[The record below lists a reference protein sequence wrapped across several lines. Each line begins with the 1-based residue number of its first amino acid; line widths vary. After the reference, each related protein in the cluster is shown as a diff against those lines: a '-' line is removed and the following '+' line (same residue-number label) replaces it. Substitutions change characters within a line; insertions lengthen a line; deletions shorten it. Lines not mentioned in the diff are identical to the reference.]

1 MKYKPSSTGFSKTYS
16 LFNFSIIKSFSTAQR
31 QARHNCQLRSRISG
45 NQYKLLLAM
54 VALFLVLT
62 APEAGAATREL
73 TLSPS
78 GSDSASGSRSDPLR
92 TLGAAWRKIPLGN
105 SGSWLLRLKAGSYR
119 SGAPVY
125 WESRGGPITIESVD
139 GRDAARLPGMNVYRV
154 NKLTMRGVRLDDGG
168 DVFHCELCKRVTLDH
183 VTLRGDG
190 AQETIKIN
198 QSSDVTVTDSD
209 ISGAGD
215 NNFDAV
221 AVRRIKLLRNH
232 FHDAEDWCAYAK
244 GGSTEV
250 IVRGNLF
257 SECGTGGFT
266 AGQGTGMQFM
276 ASPFTHYEA
285 SSVLIEGNSVR
296 DTEGAAFGVGGG
308 ANVLIRRNIA
318 TRIGSRSHVLEVGY
332 GSRSCDGRPGDAGR
346 SRCASYIRA
355 GGWGTTVVDDGD
367 NFIRIPNRNVLIYD
381 NVISNPVN
389 QASQWQVFSV
399 AGARPG
405 ASGGVPRG
413 RRADDGLRIVG
424 NAIYDGGP
432 EHSLG
437 LGNGDCRSGSSCA
450 PERVL
455 ANNEI
460 NGRIPTV
467 TQRSD
472 GWLEVS
478 GWAASLPIHKPPAPT
493 LNGRVRP
500 EPLLWRIWP

>member
-1 MKYKPSSTGFSKTYS
+1 
-16 LFNFSIIKSFSTAQR
+16 
-31 QARHNCQLRSRISG
+31 
-45 NQYKLLLAM
+45 
-54 VALFLVLT
+54 
-62 APEAGAATREL
+62 
-73 TLSPS
+73 
-78 GSDSASGSRSDPLR
+78 
-92 TLGAAWRKIPLGN
+92 
-105 SGSWLLRLKAGSYR
+105 
-119 SGAPVY
+119 
-125 WESRGGPITIESVD
+125 
-139 GRDAARLPGMNVYRV
+139 MNVYRV

-168 DVFHCELCKRVTLDH
+168 DVFHCELCKRVKLDR

-198 QSSDVTVTDSD
+198 QSSDVTVADSD

-437 LGNGDCRSGSSCA
+437 LGDGDCRSGSSCA
-450 PERVL
+450 PARVL

>member
-1 MKYKPSSTGFSKTYS
+1 MRY
-16 LFNFSIIKSFSTAQR
+16 R
-31 QARHNCQLRSRISG
+31 
-45 NQYKLLLAM
+45 LLLATSTLCL
-54 VALFLVLT
+54 ALAALP
-62 APEAGAATREL
+62 AAASAATHEL

-78 GSDSASGSRSDPLR
+78 GSDSASGSRSAPLR
-92 TLGAAWRKIPLGN
+92 TLGAAWRRIPTGN
-105 SGSWLLRLKAGSYR
+105 SGRWLLRLKAGSYR
-119 SGAPVY
+119 NGAPVY
-125 WESRGGPITIESVD
+125 WERRGGPITIDSVD

-154 NKLTMRGVRLDDGG
+154 NGLTLRGVRLDDGG
-168 DVFHCELCKRVTLDH
+168 DVFHCELCKRVLLDH

-198 QSSDVTVTDSD
+198 QSSDVTVADSD
-209 ISGAGD
+209 VSGAGD

-296 DTEGAAFGVGGG
+296 DTEGAAFGVNGS

-318 TRIGSRSHVLEVGY
+318 TRIGARSHVLEVGY

-367 NFIRIPNRNVLIYD
+367 NFIRIPNSNVSIYD
-381 NVISNPVN
+381 NVISNPVDA
-389 QASQWQVFSV
+389 ASQWQVFSV
-399 AGARPG
+399 AGAKPG

-413 RRADDGLRIVG
+413 KRADDGLRIVG
-424 NAIYDGGP
+424 NAIYDGGAD
-432 EHSLG
+432 HSLG
-437 LGNGDCRSGSSCA
+437 LGDGACRSGSSCA
-450 PERVL
+450 PARVL
-455 ANNEI
+455 AENEI
-460 NGRIPTV
+460 NGRTPTV
-467 TQRSD
+467 SQRSD

-478 GWAASLPIHKPPAPT
+478 GWAASLPSHTPPAPS
-493 LNGRVRP
+493 LSGRVSP
-500 EPLLWRIWP
+500 EPQLWRRWP

>member
-1 MKYKPSSTGFSKTYS
+1 MRTQHF
-16 LFNFSIIKSFSTAQR
+16 
-31 QARHNCQLRSRISG
+31 
-45 NQYKLLLAM
+45 LALSA
-54 VALFLVLT
+54 VILGLVVLP
-62 APEAGAATREL
+62 AAASAATREL

-92 TLGAAWRKIPLGN
+92 TLGAAWRKIPEGN
-105 SGSWLLRLKAGSYR
+105 SGSWRLRLKAGSYR

-125 WESRGGPITIESVD
+125 WEKRNGPIVIESVD

-154 NKLTMRGVRLDDGG
+154 NGLTLRGVRLDDGG
-168 DVFHCELCKRVTLDH
+168 DVFHCELCKRVTLDR

-198 QSSDVTVTDSD
+198 QSSDVTVADSD
-209 ISGAGD
+209 VSGAGD

-296 DTEGAAFGVGGG
+296 DTEGAAFGVNGS

-318 TRIGSRSHVLEVGY
+318 TRIGARSHVLEVGY

-367 NFIRIPNRNVLIYD
+367 NFIRIPNSNVLIYD

-389 QASQWQVFSV
+389 ASSQWQVFSV
-399 AGARPG
+399 AGERPG
-405 ASGGVPRG
+405 ASGGVPSG

-424 NAIYDGGP
+424 NAIYDGGAD
-432 EHSLG
+432 HSLG
-437 LGNGDCRSGSSCA
+437 LGDGDCRSGSSCA
-450 PERVL
+450 PSRVI
-455 ANNEI
+455 AENEI
-460 NGRIPTV
+460 NGRTPTV

-472 GWLEVS
+472 GWLEVT
-478 GWAASLPIHKPPAPT
+478 GWAASLPAHTPPAPS
-493 LNGRVRP
+493 LSGRVRP
-500 EPLLWRIWP
+500 EPQLWRGWP

>member
-1 MKYKPSSTGFSKTYS
+1 MRY
-16 LFNFSIIKSFSTAQR
+16 R
-31 QARHNCQLRSRISG
+31 
-45 NQYKLLLAM
+45 LLLA
-54 VALFLVLT
+54 VSALCLGLAVLP
-62 APEAGAATREL
+62 AAAGAETREL

-78 GSDSASGSRSDPLR
+78 GSDSASGSRSAPLR

-105 SGSWLLRLKAGSYR
+105 SGRWLLRLKAGSYR
-119 SGAPVY
+119 NGAPIY
-125 WESRGGPITIESVD
+125 WERRNGPITIESVD

-154 NKLTMRGVRLDDGG
+154 NGLTLRGVRLDDGG
-168 DVFHCELCKRVTLDH
+168 DVFHCELCKRVLLDH

-198 QSSDVTVTDSD
+198 QSSDVTVADSD
-209 ISGAGD
+209 VSGAGD

-232 FHDAEDWCAYAK
+232 FHDAVDWCAYAK

-296 DTEGAAFGVGGG
+296 DTEGAAFGVNGS

-318 TRIGSRSHVLEVGY
+318 TRIGARSHVLEVGY

-367 NFIRIPNRNVLIYD
+367 NFIRIPNSNVLIYD

-389 QASQWQVFSV
+389 ASSQWQVFSV
-399 AGARPG
+399 AGERPG
-405 ASGGVPRG
+405 ASGGVPSG
-413 RRADDGLRIVG
+413 LRADDGLRIVG
-424 NAIYDGGP
+424 NAIYDGGAD
-432 EHSLG
+432 HSLG
-437 LGNGDCRSGSSCA
+437 LGDGDCRSGSSCA
-450 PERVL
+450 PSRVI
-455 ANNEI
+455 AENEI
-460 NGRIPTV
+460 NGRTPTV

-472 GWLEVS
+472 GWLEVT
-478 GWAASLPIHKPPAPT
+478 GWAASLPAHTPPAPS
-493 LNGRVRP
+493 LSGRVRP
-500 EPLLWRIWP
+500 EPQLWRRWP

>member
-1 MKYKPSSTGFSKTYS
+1 MRY
-16 LFNFSIIKSFSTAQR
+16 R
-31 QARHNCQLRSRISG
+31 
-45 NQYKLLLAM
+45 LLLA
-54 VALFLVLT
+54 VSALCLGLAVLP
-62 APEAGAATREL
+62 AAAGAETREL

-78 GSDSASGSRSDPLR
+78 GSDSASGSRSAPLR

-105 SGSWLLRLKAGSYR
+105 SGRWLLRLKAGSYR
-119 SGAPVY
+119 NGAPIY
-125 WESRGGPITIESVD
+125 WERRNGPITIESVD

-154 NKLTMRGVRLDDGG
+154 NGLTLRGVRLDDGG
-168 DVFHCELCKRVTLDH
+168 DVFHCELCKRVLLDH

-198 QSSDVTVTDSD
+198 QSSDVTVADSD
-209 ISGAGD
+209 VSGAGD

-232 FHDAEDWCAYAK
+232 FHDAVDWCAYAK

-296 DTEGAAFGVGGG
+296 DTEGAAFGVNGS

-318 TRIGSRSHVLEVGY
+318 TRIGARSHVLEVGY

-367 NFIRIPNRNVLIYD
+367 NFIRIPNSNVLIYD

-389 QASQWQVFSV
+389 ASSQWQVFSV
-399 AGARPG
+399 AGERPG
-405 ASGGVPRG
+405 ASGGVPSG

-424 NAIYDGGP
+424 NAIYDGGAD
-432 EHSLG
+432 HSLG
-437 LGNGDCRSGSSCA
+437 LGDGDCRSGSSCA
-450 PERVL
+450 PSRVI
-455 ANNEI
+455 AENEI
-460 NGRIPTV
+460 NGRTPTV

-472 GWLEVS
+472 GWLEVT
-478 GWAASLPIHKPPAPT
+478 GWAASLPAHTPPAPS
-493 LNGRVRP
+493 LSGRVRP
-500 EPLLWRIWP
+500 EPQLWRRWP

>member
-1 MKYKPSSTGFSKTYS
+1 
-16 LFNFSIIKSFSTAQR
+16 
-31 QARHNCQLRSRISG
+31 
-45 NQYKLLLAM
+45 M

-154 NKLTMRGVRLDDGG
+154 NKLTLRGVRLDDGG

-450 PERVL
+450 PARVL

>member
-1 MKYKPSSTGFSKTYS
+1 MSALCLG
-16 LFNFSIIKSFSTAQR
+16 
-31 QARHNCQLRSRISG
+31 
-45 NQYKLLLAM
+45 LA
-54 VALFLVLT
+54 VLP
-62 APEAGAATREL
+62 AAAGAETREL

-78 GSDSASGSRSDPLR
+78 GSDSASGSRSAPLR

-105 SGSWLLRLKAGSYR
+105 SGRWLLRLKAGSYR
-119 SGAPVY
+119 NGAPIY
-125 WESRGGPITIESVD
+125 WERRNGPITIESVD

-154 NKLTMRGVRLDDGG
+154 NGLTLRGVRLDDGG
-168 DVFHCELCKRVTLDH
+168 DVFHCELCKRVLLDH

-198 QSSDVTVTDSD
+198 QSSDVTVADSD
-209 ISGAGD
+209 VSGAGD

-232 FHDAEDWCAYAK
+232 FHDAVDWCAYAK

-296 DTEGAAFGVGGG
+296 DTEGAAFGVNGS

-318 TRIGSRSHVLEVGY
+318 TRIGARSHVLEVGY

-367 NFIRIPNRNVLIYD
+367 NFIRIPNSNVLIYD

-389 QASQWQVFSV
+389 ASSQWQVFSV
-399 AGARPG
+399 AGERPG
-405 ASGGVPRG
+405 ASGGVPSG
-413 RRADDGLRIVG
+413 LRADDGLRIVG
-424 NAIYDGGP
+424 NAIYDGGAD
-432 EHSLG
+432 HSLG
-437 LGNGDCRSGSSCA
+437 LGDGDCRSGSSCA
-450 PERVL
+450 PARVI
-455 ANNEI
+455 ADNQI
-460 NGRIPTV
+460 NGRTPTV

-472 GWLEVS
+472 GWLEVT
-478 GWAASLPIHKPPAPT
+478 GWAASLPAHTPPAPS
-493 LNGRVRP
+493 LSGRVRP
-500 EPLLWRIWP
+500 EPQLWRRWP

>member
-1 MKYKPSSTGFSKTYS
+1 
-16 LFNFSIIKSFSTAQR
+16 
-31 QARHNCQLRSRISG
+31 
-45 NQYKLLLAM
+45 M

-154 NKLTMRGVRLDDGG
+154 NKLTLRGVRLDDGG

-437 LGNGDCRSGSSCA
+437 LGDGDCRSGSSCA
-450 PERVL
+450 PARVL

>member
-1 MKYKPSSTGFSKTYS
+1 MRY
-16 LFNFSIIKSFSTAQR
+16 R
-31 QARHNCQLRSRISG
+31 
-45 NQYKLLLAM
+45 LLLAM
-54 VALFLVLT
+54 STLCLGLAALP
-62 APEAGAATREL
+62 AAAGAATREL

-78 GSDSASGSRSDPLR
+78 GSDSASGSASAPLR
-92 TLGAAWRKIPLGN
+92 TLGAAWRKIPEGS
-105 SGSWLLRLKAGSYR
+105 SGSWRLRLKAGSYR
-119 SGAPVY
+119 DGAPVY
-125 WESRGGPITIESVD
+125 WEKRNGPIVIESVD

-154 NKLTMRGVRLDDGG
+154 GGLTLRGVRLDDGG
-168 DVFHCELCKRVTLDH
+168 DVFHCELCKRVTLDR

-198 QSSDVTVTDSD
+198 QSSDVTVADSD
-209 ISGAGD
+209 VSGAGD

-296 DTEGAAFGVGGG
+296 DTEGAAFGVNGS

-318 TRIGSRSHVLEVGY
+318 TRIGARSHVLEVGY
-332 GSRSCDGRPGDAGR
+332 GGRSCDGRPGDAGR

-367 NFIRIPNRNVLIYD
+367 NFIRIPNRNVAIYD
-381 NVISNPVN
+381 NVISNPVGA
-389 QASQWQVFSV
+389 ASQWQVFSV

-405 ASGGVPRG
+405 ASGGVPSG

-424 NAIYDGGP
+424 NAIYDGGAD
-432 EHSLG
+432 HSLG
-437 LGNGDCRSGSSCA
+437 LGDGDCRSGSSCA
-450 PERVL
+450 PARVL
-455 ANNEI
+455 ADNEI

-467 TQRSD
+467 SQRSD

-478 GWAASLPIHKPPAPT
+478 GWAASLPAHTPPAPS
-493 LNGRVRP
+493 LSGRVRP
-500 EPLLWRIWP
+500 EPQLWRGWP

>member
-1 MKYKPSSTGFSKTYS
+1 MRY
-16 LFNFSIIKSFSTAQR
+16 R
-31 QARHNCQLRSRISG
+31 
-45 NQYKLLLAM
+45 LLLA
-54 VALFLVLT
+54 VSALCLGLAVLP
-62 APEAGAATREL
+62 AAAGAETREL

-78 GSDSASGSRSDPLR
+78 GSDSASGSRSAPLR

-105 SGSWLLRLKAGSYR
+105 SGRWLLRLKAGSYR
-119 SGAPVY
+119 NGAPIY
-125 WESRGGPITIESVD
+125 WERRNGPITIESVD

-154 NKLTMRGVRLDDGG
+154 NGLTLRGVRLDDGG
-168 DVFHCELCKRVTLDH
+168 DVFHCELCKRVLLDH

-198 QSSDVTVTDSD
+198 QSSDVTVADSD
-209 ISGAGD
+209 VSGAGD

-232 FHDAEDWCAYAK
+232 FHDAVDWCAYAK

-296 DTEGAAFGVGGG
+296 DTEGAAFGVNGS

-318 TRIGSRSHVLEVGY
+318 TRIGARSHVLEVGY

-367 NFIRIPNRNVLIYD
+367 NFIRIPNSNVLIYD

-389 QASQWQVFSV
+389 ASSQWQVFSV
-399 AGARPG
+399 AGERPG
-405 ASGGVPRG
+405 ASGGVPSG
-413 RRADDGLRIVG
+413 LRADDGLRIVG
-424 NAIYDGGP
+424 NAIYDGGAD
-432 EHSLG
+432 HSLG
-437 LGNGDCRSGSSCA
+437 LGDGDCRSGSSCA
-450 PERVL
+450 PARVI
-455 ANNEI
+455 ADNQI
-460 NGRIPTV
+460 NGRTPTV

-472 GWLEVS
+472 GWLEVT
-478 GWAASLPIHKPPAPT
+478 GWAASLPAHTPPAPS
-493 LNGRVRP
+493 LSGRVRP
-500 EPLLWRIWP
+500 EPQLWRRWP

>member
-1 MKYKPSSTGFSKTYS
+1 
-16 LFNFSIIKSFSTAQR
+16 
-31 QARHNCQLRSRISG
+31 
-45 NQYKLLLAM
+45 M
-54 VALFLVLT
+54 VALCLGL
-62 APEAGAATREL
+62 AALPAASDAATREL

-105 SGSWLLRLKAGSYR
+105 SGSWLLRLKAGNYR
-119 SGAPVY
+119 NGAPVY

-154 NKLTMRGVRLDDGG
+154 NKLTLRGVRLDDGG
-168 DVFHCELCKRVTLDH
+168 DVFHCELCKRVTLDR

-198 QSSDVTVTDSD
+198 QSSDVTVADSD

-437 LGNGDCRSGSSCA
+437 LGDGDCRSGSSCA
-450 PERVL
+450 PARVL

-500 EPLLWRIWP
+500 EPQLWRIWP

>member
-1 MKYKPSSTGFSKTYS
+1 
-16 LFNFSIIKSFSTAQR
+16 
-31 QARHNCQLRSRISG
+31 
-45 NQYKLLLAM
+45 
-54 VALFLVLT
+54 
-62 APEAGAATREL
+62 
-73 TLSPS
+73 
-78 GSDSASGSRSDPLR
+78 
-92 TLGAAWRKIPLGN
+92 
-105 SGSWLLRLKAGSYR
+105 
-119 SGAPVY
+119 
-125 WESRGGPITIESVD
+125 
-139 GRDAARLPGMNVYRV
+139 
-154 NKLTMRGVRLDDGG
+154 
-168 DVFHCELCKRVTLDH
+168 VTLDH

-450 PERVL
+450 PARVL